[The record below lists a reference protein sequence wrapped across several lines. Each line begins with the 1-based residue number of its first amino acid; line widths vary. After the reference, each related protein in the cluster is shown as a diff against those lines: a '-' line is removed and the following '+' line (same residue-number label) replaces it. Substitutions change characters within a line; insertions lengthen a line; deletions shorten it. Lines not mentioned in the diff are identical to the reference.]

1 MQKWTNFIK
10 YISAI
15 FFFVI
20 SILTVI
26 VALFLFREFSK
37 APEITRESLVDS
49 LTSRIYDKDNNL
61 IATVGN
67 EHREFVSSEDIPDTV
82 KDAVLSI
89 EDSRFYSHIGLDP
102 KRIVK
107 AVIVNLSSGS
117 SREGGS
123 TITQQVVKTSL
134 LTSSKTYERK
144 LQEAFLSLK
153 LESKYTKDDI
163 LEMYLNKIFYSDNQY
178 GIKTAA
184 KYFYNKELKDLS
196 IPQIALLAGLPQQPM
211 VYNPYDN
218 PEAAKDRRNT
228 VLYAM
233 YNNNK
238 ITKAQY
244 DEYINV
250 PIDDGLINK
259 NSSDRQ
265 LQTISNPKYG
275 AYIDFVVKEIRSASI
290 FSEEKDPFSLGL
302 KIYTNLDPKLQE
314 YVQTMLDEQHTPM
327 RPHAS
332 QASIS
337 VLNTKNGLVE
347 AIGGG
352 KNYKYGGFNYSIDA
366 KIQHGSSIKPIID
379 YAPGIEYYNWDSQ
392 TKFLDTPYLIA
403 GTNFYIQNW
412 DRAYHGNIAMRN
424 ALAMSY
430 NIPAVRA
437 FESVGFE
444 RSKYFAEKLGI
455 NITSEVPTTAIGGSV
470 DTVSPMQM
478 AAAFAAFGNE
488 GVYNKPSSIVKV
500 IDRYNNEISGIKPEP
515 KRAMNASTAF
525 IITDMLKDVLTTN
538 GTSPNGKVAGFDMAG
553 KSGSSTFD
561 DSAAINYGI
570 DVVNSTKDSWMV
582 GYTTEHTVSVWQG
595 VDNLDS
601 ADKALNAQQARTTQL
616 IMANVISQAHNNIPP
631 EQFKVPDTVEKSGSV
646 YYAKD
651 RNTETDHLYAGTS
664 LDAVYQSK
672 ISQKNREDRLL
683 AEQATQIARILPTAP
698 TTKKTTTT
706 NKSTTTTT
714 NKSTTT
720 SSTTRR
726 TG

>member
-1 MQKWTNFIK
+1 MKKWKDNIEH
-10 YISAI
+10 ISAI
-15 FFFVI
+15 IFF
-20 SILTVI
+20 SITIITILLSMFI
-26 VALFLFREFSK
+26 FREFSK
-37 APEITRESLVDS
+37 TPEITRESLLDS
-49 LTSRIYDKDNNL
+49 LTTRIYDKDNNV
-61 IATVGN
+61 IATIGT
-67 EHREFVSSEDIPDTV
+67 ERREFVDNEDIPQIV
-82 KDAVLSI
+82 KDAVLSV
-89 EDSRFYSHIGLDP
+89 EDTRFYNHIGVDP
-102 KRIVK
+102 KRIIK
-107 AVIVNLSSGS
+107 ALLVNIASGES
-117 SREGGS
+117 KEGGS

-144 LQEAFLSLK
+144 LQEAFLSLQ

-184 KYFYNKELKDLS
+184 KYFYNKNLSELS

-211 VYNPYDN
+211 AYNPYDN
-218 PEAAKDRRNT
+218 PEAAKDRRDT

-233 YNNNK
+233 YNNDK
-238 ITKAQY
+238 ITRAQY
-244 DEYINV
+244 DEFINV
-250 PIDDGLINK
+250 PINDGLVDK
-259 NSSDRQ
+259 TSSDRQ
-265 LQTISNPKYG
+265 LQSISNPKYG
-275 AYIDFVVKEIRSASI
+275 AYIDFVIKEIRSSAI

-379 YAPGIEYYNWDSQ
+379 YAPGIEYYGWDSL
-392 TKFLDTPYLIA
+392 TIFEDTEYLIK
-403 GTNFYIQNW
+403 GTNYKIENW
-412 DRAYHGNIAMRN
+412 DRQYHGNVTMRT

-455 NITSEVPTTAIGGSV
+455 NITSEAPTTAIGGSV

-478 AAAFAAFGNE
+478 AGAFAAFGNE

-500 IDRYNNEISGIKPEP
+500 IDRYNNEISGIKTEP

-561 DSAAINYGI
+561 ESAAINFGI

-582 GYTTEHTVSVWQG
+582 GYTTEHTVAVWQG
-595 VDNLDS
+595 ADNLDS
-601 ADKALNAQQARTTQL
+601 AEKALNYAQAQTTQQ
-616 IMANVISQAHNNIPP
+616 IFANVMLSAHNGKIPEKFSIP
-631 EQFKVPDTVEKSGSV
+631 NTVKLAGLA
-646 YYAKD
+646 YYATD
-651 RNTETDHLYAGTS
+651 RNTETDNMYVGTA
-664 LDAVYQSK
+664 LDAIYQARVSE
-672 ISQKNREDRLL
+672 KNRENRKNATILENL
-683 AEQATQIARILPTAP
+683 ATLQKNNNTNNNNS
-698 TTKKTTTT
+698 TTT
-706 NKSTTTTT
+706 NTNNTT
-714 NKSTTT
+714 NRTT
-720 SSTTRR
+720 
-726 TG
+726 